1 MDTKVFAKFL
11 INIIMITGSLT
22 LGQQVDVTPQQVIA
36 RVGEPASILC
46 RAGRQIQYCRIE
58 IVGERVL
65 NLAPNWKQPPGF
77 TYNGEGL
84 QAGQCGVT
92 IERVKPSNHGPV
104 RCFLGVEG
112 DEIRGT
118 ADLVVALEP
127 QRPQLEILSQG
138 RNGAF
143 EVDTEF
149 QAKCIS
155 HDGRPPANI
164 TWYLDDEPLFDGLTM
179 PEVVETHDRNN
190 ATLYTVVQ
198 GIQRFIRVDDDRRN
212 LICRA
217 NHFSYPQGYLDSRI
231 QLLVRYRPQPLPLVK
246 LYGLILGSTGLINV
260 TIRANPRP
268 LSEWHVSGMQIQ
280 QGTRNGRYEAYEPQD
295 LGRGE
300 FNVALS
306 IAGLTLEDTTKD
318 YLLRASNEFGT
329 QDYQVR
335 ISSSEAAPAAGLG
348 VGPIIGIVVG
358 VLVILIII
366 GLIVVARATGRWCFS
381 DNSAPRP
388 SETSDTESVENRR
401 EPLENFTPRPTP
413 QKLIKPNLSLNAI
426 FKRNKSPSTVKHE
439 ALESQPQQTGATP
452 AAEDDQHPRDSEET
466 VIITDEVTEPKEED
480 SKPNI
485 VYAELMLKPS
495 QEGKAPP
502 QKTPTEYAEIV
513 YPKTQKAT
521 STKNN

>member
-388 SETSDTESVENRR
+388 SETEH
-401 EPLENFTPRPTP
+401 EPEARASLLSR
-413 QKLIKPNLSLNAI
+413 IKPTTLMA
-426 FKRNKSPSTVKHE
+426 KVMPVKHE

-466 VIITDEVTEPKEED
+466 VIITDEVTEPK
-480 SKPNI
+480 
-485 VYAELMLKPS
+485 
-495 QEGKAPP
+495 
-502 QKTPTEYAEIV
+502 
-513 YPKTQKAT
+513 PKM
-521 STKNN
+521 

>member
-1 MDTKVFAKFL
+1 MDTKALATFL
-11 INIIMITGSLT
+11 INVIMITGSMT
-22 LGQQVDVTPQQVIA
+22 LGQRVDVTPQQVIA

-46 RAGRQIQYCRIE
+46 RAGRQIQYCRID
-58 IVGERVL
+58 IMGERVL
-65 NLAPNWKQPPGF
+65 NLGPNWKQPPGF
-77 TYNGEGL
+77 AYNGEGL
-84 QAGQCGVT
+84 DAGQCGVR
-92 IERVKPSNHGPV
+92 IEQVKTTNHGPV
-104 RCFLGVEG
+104 RCFLGIEG
-112 DEIRGT
+112 DELSGT
-118 ADLVVALEP
+118 AELIVALEP
-127 QRPQLEILSQG
+127 QRPQLEILTQG

-179 PEVVETHDRNN
+179 PEVVSTQDRNN

-198 GIQRFIRVDDDRRN
+198 GIQRFIRVGDDRRN

-246 LYGLILGSTGLINV
+246 LYGLILGSTGLVNV

-268 LSEWHVSGMQIQ
+268 LTEWNVAGMSIQ

-300 FNVALS
+300 YNVALS
-306 IAGLTLEDTTKD
+306 IAGLTLEDTVKD
-318 YLLRASNEFGT
+318 YLLRASNEFGA

-381 DNSAPRP
+381 DNASPRAT
-388 SETSDTESVENRR
+388 ETSDTESVENRR

-413 QKLIKPNLSLNAI
+413 QKLIKPNLSFNAI

-439 ALESQPQQTGATP
+439 ALESQPQQTAGTP
-452 AAEDDQHPRDSEET
+452 GDDDQPPRDSEET

-495 QEGKAPP
+495 QEGKTP
-502 QKTPTEYAEIV
+502 QKTSTEYAEIV
-513 YPKTQKAT
+513 YPKAPKAT
-521 STKNN
+521 DTNKTN

>member
-1 MDTKVFAKFL
+1 MDTKMFAKSL
-11 INIIMITGSLT
+11 ISVIMLTGALT
-22 LGQQVDVTPQQVIA
+22 LAQRVDVTPQQVIA

-46 RAGRQIQYCRIE
+46 RAGRQIQYCRIV
-58 IVGERVL
+58 IPGEKVL
-65 NLAPNWKQPPGF
+65 NLAPNWTQRPGF
-77 TYNGEGL
+77 PYNGEGL

-92 IERVKPSNHGPV
+92 IERVKTTNHGPV
-104 RCFLGVEG
+104 ECFLGVEG
-112 DEIRGT
+112 DEISGV

-127 QRPQLEILSQG
+127 QRPQLEILTQG

-155 HDGRPPANI
+155 HDGRPPANL
-164 TWYLDDEPLFDGLTM
+164 TWFLDDENIFDGLTM
-179 PEVVETHDRNN
+179 PEVVESHDRNN

-198 GIQRFIRVDDDRRN
+198 GIQRFIRVSDDRRN

-246 LYGLILGSTGLINV
+246 LYGLILGSTGLVNV

-268 LSEWHVSGMQIQ
+268 LTEWHIAGNTIQ
-280 QGTRNGRYEAYEPQD
+280 QGSRNGRYEAYEPQD

-306 IAGLTLEDTTKD
+306 IAGLTLEDTTKE

-329 QDYQVR
+329 TDYQVR

-348 VGPIIGIVVG
+348 VGPIIGIVIA

-381 DNSAPRP
+381 DNSGARP
-388 SETSDTESVENRR
+388 SETEH
-401 EPLENFTPRPTP
+401 EPEARASLLSR
-413 QKLIKPNLSLNAI
+413 IKPSSLVAKVMPGRSTI
-426 FKRNKSPSTVKHE
+426 SSDSSTVNEGISTPPPNTLSPRMVNPSIGYPATPSPAVSTPVSGHFPDHF
-439 ALESQPQQTGATP
+439 QPQFINR
-452 AAEDDQHPRDSEET
+452 ESKS
-466 VIITDEVTEPKEED
+466 TD
-480 SKPNI
+480 I
-485 VYAELMLKPS
+485 F
-495 QEGKAPP
+495 
-502 QKTPTEYAEIV
+502 
-513 YPKTQKAT
+513 
-521 STKNN
+521 

>member
-1 MDTKVFAKFL
+1 MDTKMFAKSL
-11 INIIMITGSLT
+11 ISVIMLTGALT
-22 LGQQVDVTPQQVIA
+22 LAQRVDVTPQQVIA

-46 RAGRQIQYCRIE
+46 RAGRQIQYCRIV
-58 IVGERVL
+58 IPGEKVL
-65 NLAPNWKQPPGF
+65 NLAPNWTQRPGF
-77 TYNGEGL
+77 PYNGEGL

-92 IERVKPSNHGPV
+92 IERVKTTNHGPV
-104 RCFLGVEG
+104 ECFLGVEG
-112 DEIRGT
+112 DEISGV

-127 QRPQLEILSQG
+127 QRPQLEILTQG

-155 HDGRPPANI
+155 HDGRPPANL
-164 TWYLDDEPLFDGLTM
+164 TWFLDDENIFDGLTM
-179 PEVVETHDRNN
+179 PEVVESHDRNN

-198 GIQRFIRVDDDRRN
+198 GIQRFIRVSDDRRN

-246 LYGLILGSTGLINV
+246 LYGLILGSTGLVNV

-268 LSEWHVSGMQIQ
+268 LTEWHIAGNTIQ
-280 QGTRNGRYEAYEPQD
+280 QGSRNGRYEAYEPQD

-306 IAGLTLEDTTKD
+306 IAGLTLEDTTKE

-329 QDYQVR
+329 TDYQVR

-348 VGPIIGIVVG
+348 VGPIIGIVIAVLVILIIIGLIVVARATGRWCFSAAGLGVG
-358 VLVILIII
+358 PIIGIVIAVLVILIII

-381 DNSAPRP
+381 DNSGARP
-388 SETSDTESVENRR
+388 SETEH
-401 EPLENFTPRPTP
+401 EPEARASLLSR
-413 QKLIKPNLSLNAI
+413 IKPSSLVAKVMPGRSTI
-426 FKRNKSPSTVKHE
+426 SSDSSTVNEGISTPPPNTLSPRMVNPSIGYPATPSPAVSTPVSGHFPDHF
-439 ALESQPQQTGATP
+439 QPQFINR
-452 AAEDDQHPRDSEET
+452 ESKS
-466 VIITDEVTEPKEED
+466 TD
-480 SKPNI
+480 I
-485 VYAELMLKPS
+485 F
-495 QEGKAPP
+495 
-502 QKTPTEYAEIV
+502 
-513 YPKTQKAT
+513 
-521 STKNN
+521 

>member
-1 MDTKVFAKFL
+1 MDTKMFAKSL
-11 INIIMITGSLT
+11 ISVIMLTGALT
-22 LGQQVDVTPQQVIA
+22 LAQRVDVTPQQVIA

-46 RAGRQIQYCRIE
+46 RAGRQIQYCRIV
-58 IVGERVL
+58 IPGEKVL
-65 NLAPNWKQPPGF
+65 NLAPNWTQRPGF
-77 TYNGEGL
+77 PYNGEGL

-92 IERVKPSNHGPV
+92 IERVKTTNHGPV
-104 RCFLGVEG
+104 ECFLGVEG
-112 DEIRGT
+112 DEISGV

-127 QRPQLEILSQG
+127 QRPQLEILTQG

-155 HDGRPPANI
+155 HDGRPPANL
-164 TWYLDDEPLFDGLTM
+164 TWFLDDENIFDGLTM
-179 PEVVETHDRNN
+179 PEVVESHDRNN

-198 GIQRFIRVDDDRRN
+198 GIQRFIRVSDDRRN

-246 LYGLILGSTGLINV
+246 LYGLILGSTGLVNV

-268 LSEWHVSGMQIQ
+268 LTEWHVAGNTIQ
-280 QGTRNGRYEAYEPQD
+280 QGSRNGRYEAYEPQD

-306 IAGLTLEDTTKD
+306 IAGLTLEDTTKE

-329 QDYQVR
+329 TDYQVR

-348 VGPIIGIVVG
+348 VGPIIGIVIA

-381 DNSAPRP
+381 DNSGARP
-388 SETSDTESVENRR
+388 SETEH
-401 EPLENFTPRPTP
+401 EPEARASLLSR
-413 QKLIKPNLSLNAI
+413 IKPSSLVA
-426 FKRNKSPSTVKHE
+426 KVMPVKHE
-439 ALESQPQQTGATP
+439 ALESQAQQGGPTPTGD
-452 AAEDDQHPRDSEET
+452 DDQHPRDSEET

-495 QEGKAPP
+495 PEGKAPP

-513 YPKTQKAT
+513 YPKSQK
-521 STKNN
+521 STTDAKTN

>member
-1 MDTKVFAKFL
+1 MDTNMFAKFL
-11 INIIMITGSLT
+11 ISLIMITGSLT
-22 LGQQVDVTPQQVIA
+22 LAQRVDVTPQQVIA

-65 NLAPNWKQPPGF
+65 NLSPSFKQPAGF
-77 TYNGEGL
+77 SYNGEGL

-92 IERVKPSNHGPV
+92 IERVKTTNHGPV

-112 DEIRGT
+112 DEISGT

-198 GIQRFIRVDDDRRN
+198 GVQRFIRVDDDRRH

-217 NHFSYPQGYLDSRI
+217 NHFSYPQGYLDARI

-246 LYGLILGSTGLINV
+246 LYGLILGNTGLINV

-306 IAGLTLEDTTKD
+306 VAGLTLEDTTKD

-348 VGPIIGIVVG
+348 VGPIIGIVIG
-358 VLVILIII
+358 VLVILIIV

-381 DNSAPRP
+381 G
-388 SETSDTESVENRR
+388 
-401 EPLENFTPRPTP
+401 
-413 QKLIKPNLSLNAI
+413 SLNTDIGPDSEAQI
-426 FKRNKSPSTVKHE
+426 APSQQDEVDDEGKHH
-439 ALESQPQQTGATP
+439 PD
-452 AAEDDQHPRDSEET
+452 AAE
-466 VIITDEVTEPKEED
+466 TEDHDHDKTRNGNPVE
-480 SKPNI
+480 SKTN
-485 VYAELMLKPS
+485 
-495 QEGKAPP
+495 
-502 QKTPTEYAEIV
+502 
-513 YPKTQKAT
+513 T
-521 STKNN
+521 SV

>member
-1 MDTKVFAKFL
+1 M
-11 INIIMITGSLT
+11 IGII
-22 LGQQVDVTPQQVIA
+22 TPT
-36 RVGEPASILC
+36 SSKC
-46 RAGRQIQYCRIE
+46 R
-58 IVGERVL
+58 
-65 NLAPNWKQPPGF
+65 
-77 TYNGEGL
+77 
-84 QAGQCGVT
+84 
-92 IERVKPSNHGPV
+92 
-104 RCFLGVEG
+104 
-112 DEIRGT
+112 D
-118 ADLVVALEP
+118 
-127 QRPQLEILSQG
+127 
-138 RNGAF
+138 
-143 EVDTEF
+143 
-149 QAKCIS
+149 
-155 HDGRPPANI
+155 
-164 TWYLDDEPLFDGLTM
+164 
-179 PEVVETHDRNN
+179 
-190 ATLYTVVQ
+190 
-198 GIQRFIRVDDDRRN
+198 
-212 LICRA
+212 
-217 NHFSYPQGYLDSRI
+217 
-231 QLLVRYRPQPLPLVK
+231 RPQPLPLVK

-381 DNSAPRP
+381 GSLNTDIGPDSEAQIAPSHQDEVDDEGKHHPDAAEAEEHDHDKTRNGNP
-388 SETSDTESVENRR
+388 VESKTNTSIIPLPDHQKQSVENRR